1 MSNLRR
7 FPSSAEATMSAES
20 AELFARDDAWDVEQ
34 SWIVEA
40 PAGSG
45 KTELLMQR
53 FLRLL
58 GRVEQPEQVLAITFT
73 RKAAAEM
80 RDRILQSLRDAQQNV
95 PIDPAATHLLQTR
108 AFALEALEAD
118 AKFGWNLVTQP
129 QRFNI
134 GTIDSL
140 CSKIVGRLPVLSRLG
155 AEMRPVDDAGD
166 LYLLAAQL
174 TLKEMGGSDAGLSAA
189 AHEVLL
195 HLDNRMETA
204 AQLLADMLRTRDQWR
219 RAFPIAEEYSD
230 VELDAIICEKF
241 EHPLRQACEEALEC
255 AAAALP
261 EDELAPDFRP
271 WSVRSRATGRQQVQ
285 KYFRHTCGY

>member
-7 FPSSAEATMSAES
+7 FPSSTDATIPVAPVEV
-20 AELFARDDAWDVEQ
+20 FAREDAWDVEQ

-53 FLRLL
+53 YLRLL

-95 PIDPAATHLLQTR
+95 PIDPAATHLQQTR

-129 QRFNI
+129 QRYQHRHYRFVVQQNRWPPSRAVAAWRRNAP
-134 GTIDSL
+134 G
-140 CSKIVGRLPVLSRLG
+140 GRCRRS
-155 AEMRPVDDAGD
+155 
-166 LYLLAAQL
+166 
-174 TLKEMGGSDAGLSAA
+174 LSAGGA
-189 AHEVLL
+189 VNPEG
-195 HLDNRMETA
+195 NG
-204 AQLLADMLRTRDQWR
+204 
-219 RAFPIAEEYSD
+219 
-230 VELDAIICEKF
+230 
-241 EHPLRQACEEALEC
+241 RQAM
-255 AAAALP
+255 
-261 EDELAPDFRP
+261 LA
-271 WSVRSRATGRQQVQ
+271 
-285 KYFRHTCGY
+285 